1 MSAPTAE
8 MLSHAERLALITAE
22 FERRY
27 GAPATVAARAPGRV
41 DLMGSHTDYNEGWV
55 LTMSI
60 DRDTWVLARRRDD
73 NLLQVASL
81 NVEEEAAVALDDLV
95 PGALSGW
102 TAYPAGVA
110 WVLMDAGH
118 TLQGADLLV
127 HTTVPLG
134 GGLSSSAALETAT
147 SVALEALNGV
157 ALDEVQRALLSQRA
171 EREFVGVNCGIL
183 DQFTS
188 SAGKAQSVLLLDC
201 RTIEG
206 KSVPIDESLRVVICD
221 TRAKR
226 ALATSQYGER
236 RAACEEAAHRLSALL
251 PNVRTLRDVSAEA
264 FAPLAATLPAEPAK
278 RARFIIEEDERVL
291 ALASALAEGDRSAI
305 ATLAAASFAGA
316 RDLYEIT
323 VPEMERMLEAMLGA
337 PGVVGAR
344 QAGAGFGGC
353 MVAFVD
359 AAQVDAFGRE
369 VATAYEAATGITPA
383 IYPVEA
389 AAGAGALP
397 GFDPTR

>member
-1 MSAPTAE
+1 
-8 MLSHAERLALITAE
+8 
-22 FERRY
+22 
-27 GAPATVAARAPGRV
+27 
-41 DLMGSHTDYNEGWV
+41 
-55 LTMSI
+55 
-60 DRDTWVLARRRDD
+60 
-73 NLLQVASL
+73 
-81 NVEEEAAVALDDLV
+81 
-95 PGALSGW
+95 
-102 TAYPAGVA
+102 
-110 WVLMDAGH
+110 
-118 TLQGADLLV
+118 V

-206 KSVPIDESLRVVICD
+206 KSVPMDESLRVVICD

-397 GFDPTR
+397 GFVSAR